1 MELEHSHIIEIFY
14 RRTAVL
20 RYAVLNFLYRLRQVN
35 VYAEVVFCGFLHY
48 KLKIAPVGS
57 VDCVR
62 THHEFKTLV
71 VAVGAHIIQRIL
83 NSCLSALV
91 ISAVSYKAS

>member
-1 MELEHSHIIEIFY
+1 MNIDTKF
-14 RRTAVL
+14 
-20 RYAVLNFLYRLRQVN
+20 
-35 VYAEVVFCGFLHY
+35 VFFRFLHY

-57 VDCVR
+57 IDSVR
-62 THHEFKTLV
+62 AHHEFKSLV
-71 VAVGAHIIQRIL
+71 VAVGTHIVQRIL

>member
-1 MELEHSHIIEIFY
+1 MELEHSHIIKILD

-20 RYAVLNFLYRLRQVN
+20 SYAVLNFLYRFGKVN
-35 VYAEVVFCGFLHY
+35 VYAEAVFCGFLHY

-57 VDCVR
+57 IDSVR
-62 THHEFKTLV
+62 AHHEFKTLV
-71 VAVGAHIIQRIL
+71 VAVGTHIVQRIL

-91 ISAVSYKAS
+91 ISAVSYKTS

>member
-1 MELEHSHIIEIFY
+1 MEFEHSHIVKILD

-20 RYAVLNFLYRLRQVN
+20 CYAVLNFLHRFRQMN
-35 VYAEVVFCGFLHY
+35 IDTKVVFFRFLHY

-57 VDCVR
+57 IDSVR
-62 THHEFKTLV
+62 AHHEFKTLV
-71 VAVGAHIIQRIL
+71 VAVGTHIVQRIL

-91 ISAVSYKAS
+91 ISAVSYKTS